1 VTHPTRKLGRRPP
14 DWSKPRALATFAPE
28 LPGPSVGAADWLA
41 RIDEWRM
48 LLNDQLGDCVPAAM
62 LHARQSLTTY
72 GQGTE
77 FEPTDAQALAL
88 YEAIGGYRPGDP
100 GSDQGCVMQDAYD
113 YWRRT
118 GIDGHRLVAF
128 AMVDHTNW
136 VQVRAAL
143 YWFGAVGVGVN
154 FPASAMTQTDKG
166 QRWDVVPDDGGIL
179 GGHAVLLGADPDT
192 GDPQVITWGKRQNLT
207 RAWWDRYVEE
217 AWVVVSPE
225 WMSAAGL
232 NPEGA
237 DWAALADAF
246 HATTGGT
253 FTPPV
258 IVTPPPGPPVP
269 PADPDLA
276 AWWAVV
282 RHWAGQHH
290 VGDNHRAAA
299 ACNRLAKAKGL

>member
-1 VTHPTRKLGRRPP
+1 MPTTRKLGRRPP
-14 DWSKPRALATFAPE
+14 DWSRPRAMVRFTTAPS
-28 LPGPSVGAADWLA
+28 GPPVAAVDWLSA
-41 RIDEWRM
+41 ISDWRM

-77 FEPTDAQALAL
+77 YEPTDAQALAL
-88 YEAIGGYRPGDP
+88 YEAIGGYVPGDD
-100 GSDQGCVMQDAYD
+100 STDQGCVMQDAYD

-128 AMVDHTNW
+128 AQVDHTNW

-166 QRWDVVPDDGGIL
+166 QTWDVTPDDGGIL

-232 NPEGA
+232 NPQGA
-237 DWAALADAF
+237 DWPALADAF
-246 HATTGGT
+246 HRVTGGT
-253 FTPPV
+253 FQPPA
-258 IVTPPPGPPVP
+258 PQPPGPAPGPV
-269 PADPDLA
+269 ADDQDRAL
-276 AWWAVV
+276 WQAVK
-282 RHWAGQHH
+282 HWAGRRH
-290 VGDNHRAAA
+290 GAENKEAATA
-299 ACNRLAKAKGL
+299 VREWARAKGL